1 MDENKSSTGK
11 CVFYGLVF
19 FVSLVLFFV
28 VGQFGTGAMGTV
40 AMSEASLPVVMMQT
54 EQGQTYNR
62 LYGYTAKID
71 ETRLNME
78 LTIVPSSLELPVV
91 IDTYN
96 ELIKEVSYK
105 IRAKSDYS
113 LIENTVVEDYEL
125 KDNQI
130 QAVFDIKNLI
140 RDNEEYYMEVVLKT
154 DKHEAISYYTTIVKD
169 TGFKLSDKLEY
180 VLKFNACTLDQN
192 RLSEIAGNL
201 ETSKNADNSNYG
213 KVDITNTKAMV
224 GWGDLKPTV
233 ESNIVPS
240 VHMLDSEVAVV
251 TLDYTVGVGSSESG
265 YDVLKVHEFYRIR
278 HTSARFYLLNFD
290 RQTTQIFDS
299 KSDLISTGKINLGIA
314 PDESVEAM
322 ADVKNNYVYFV
333 NNGSLWC
340 FDKLEY
346 KYSKVFAFE
355 SEDSDNVRE
364 RYDAH
369 EIKMISVAE
378 DGSAYFLVYGYMNR
392 GVHEGQVGISLYRY
406 SYPDNEVKEELYIPS
421 NVPAGIL
428 CSNVGEIAHVTASN
442 SLYIK
447 IDDVLYQIDLESKES
462 MTEIKGLTAGS
473 YHISENEKIIA
484 YAVDGAVSGSKS
496 IRVFNIADGT
506 DCYVNASDG
515 DRVRGLGFIINDFI
529 YGVAKEQD
537 TLTDKNGNV
546 NYAMNKLTIIDAA
559 YNEIRSYETGEYYV
573 VDATIEDYRVN
584 LERVTKN
591 EQGQFVSASIDQLI
605 NRAENVE
612 VDELEVSTIATD
624 ARKKQVVLVL
634 AGGYDG
640 DSSST
645 TRTALKIEY
654 EENSQFVLPED
665 IEGLDKYYIRG
676 FGRYISA
683 YNSIEEA
690 VNQAQLQYGRVY
702 DGDNHLVW
710 KRFKAAKASISG
722 LKSTGCEKAQS
733 YDVSKEIVR
742 SYAAGSDVNWLTLES
757 VPIEYVL
764 PFVDLGAPVIGDTL
778 SGYMIITGYTA
789 KEVTY
794 LNTVTGQSVTVS
806 YSDAGKLF
814 SQAGN
819 CWETYYK
826 K

>member
-1 MDENKSSTGK
+1 MDENKSSAGK
-11 CVFYGLVF
+11 FIFYGLVF
-19 FVSLVLFFV
+19 FVSLVISFV
-28 VGQFGTGAMGTV
+28 VGQFSTRAMGTV

-78 LTIVPSSLELPVV
+78 LTIVPSNLELPVV

-96 ELIKEVSYK
+96 EFIKEVSYK

-130 QAVFDIKNLI
+130 HAVFDIKNLI
-140 RDNEEYYMEVVLKT
+140 RDDEEYYMEVVLKT
-154 DKHEAISYYTTIVKD
+154 DKYESISYYTTIMKD

-180 VLKFNACTLDQN
+180 VLKFNACTLDES

-240 VHMLDSEVAVV
+240 VYMLDSEVAVV
-251 TLDYTVGVGSSESG
+251 TLDYTVGVGGSESG

-278 HTSARFYLLNFD
+278 QTSARFYLLNFD

-322 ADVKNNYVYFV
+322 ADDKNNYVYFV

-364 RYDAH
+364 RYNAH

-392 GVHEGQVGISLYRY
+392 GIHEGQVGISLYRY
-406 SYPDNEVKEELYIPS
+406 SYPDNQVKEELYIPTD
-421 NVPAGIL
+421 VPAGIL
-428 CSNVGEIAHVTASN
+428 CNNVGEIAHVTASN

-462 MTEIKGLTAGS
+462 MTEIKGLKTGN
-473 YHISENEKIIA
+473 YHISDNGKIIA
-484 YAVDGAVSGSKS
+484 YAVDGAVNGSKS
-496 IRVFNIADGT
+496 IRVFNIAEGT
-506 DCYVNASDG
+506 DYYVNAASDEK
-515 DRVRGLGFIINDFI
+515 VKGLGFIVNDFI
-529 YGVAKEQD
+529 YGEAKEQD
-537 TLTDKNGNV
+537 YITDKKGNI
-546 NYAMNKLTIIDAA
+546 NYAMHKLTIIDAE
-559 YNEIRSYETGEYYV
+559 YKEIRNYETGGYYV
-573 VDATIEDYRVN
+573 IDATIEDYRVN

-591 EQGQFVSASIDQLI
+591 EDGQFVSASIDQLI

-612 VDELEVSTIATD
+612 VDELKVSTIVTD
-624 ARKKQVVLVL
+624 AKKKQVVLVL

-645 TRTALKIEY
+645 MRTTLKIEY
-654 EENSQFVLPED
+654 EEDSQFTLPES
-665 IEGLDKYYIRG
+665 IEGSDKYYIRG
-676 FGRYISA
+676 FGGYISA
-683 YNSIEEA
+683 YDSIEEA
-690 VNQAQLQYGRVY
+690 INQAQSQYGRVY
-702 DGDNHLVW
+702 DDDNSLVW
-710 KRFKAAKASISG
+710 KRFKAAKASILG
-722 LKSTGCEKAQS
+722 LKSSGCEKAQS
-733 YDVSKEIVR
+733 YNMSKSIVQN
-742 SYAAGSDVNWLTLES
+742 YAVGSDANWLILES
-757 VPIEYVL
+757 VSIEYVL

-778 SGYMIITGYTA
+778 DGYMIITGYTS
-789 KEVTY
+789 KEVIY
-794 LNTVTGQSVTVS
+794 LNTMTGQSVTVS

-819 CWETYYK
+819 RWETFYK